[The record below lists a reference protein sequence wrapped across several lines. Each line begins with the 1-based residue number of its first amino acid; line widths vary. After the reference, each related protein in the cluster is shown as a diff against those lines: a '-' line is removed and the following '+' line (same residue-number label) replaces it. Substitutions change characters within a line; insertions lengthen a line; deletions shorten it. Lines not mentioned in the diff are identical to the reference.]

1 MAKYQGKGTRLS
13 KKGADSAHPAL
24 PAVTDTIKEKTAPA
38 VAGLRNVIGR
48 IGGTAAMALEKIKG
62 KIPRR
67 ALSRTGSFLK
77 SARVKKVRRYA
88 MSAYSLSGAADRVI
102 VAVVDMVQSFMA
114 ALRRSPALVV
124 GIAAGVI
131 IAFGIILAIDF
142 SRVQSLATFQPS
154 ATTKIY
160 DRNGVLVS
168 ELFAQKRDVVPL
180 KKIPKDLTNAIIAM
194 EDNEFYDHWGVN
206 PKGIV
211 RAFFI
216 NIFSGRI
223 KQGGST
229 ITQQLSKV
237 LLTSRERSYYRKIK
251 EAFIAVMMEFTYT
264 KDEILSLY
272 LNQIFMGQGSY
283 GVEAASKLY
292 FDKHV
297 WQLNLAEC
305 ALLATLPSAPNQ
317 FSPIRHPKR
326 SMQRH
331 KIVLAK
337 MVEMGFITVR
347 QAERAYLDF
356 WPDYLDYL
364 SGLSPSMTTMSAR
377 TNKAPWFTEYVR
389 RELVK
394 KYGPEMVYEQGL
406 QVYTTMDLKK
416 QLAAQETL
424 KRGLDRQ
431 SATSAKLAFRKE
443 DYVVEHYSDMVEL
456 FSMLFDLPPFA
467 KKGSW
472 QKEKLNSFF
481 RDEIVEELDGLNM
494 LIGLQDVSKFLDKYK
509 ETYLEDKNLQRVEG
523 CILSID
529 HRNGYIE
536 AIVGGSEFT
545 SINQLNRA
553 MQAKRQP
560 GSSIKPLIYAAAI
573 ESGEFTAATTVL
585 DSPVVFLDNEGGD
598 WIPENYEGDYSGF
611 VRLRKALAL
620 SVNVVS
626 IRISQQLGIDHIMKY
641 LAKLLKF
648 EATEAKERIPRNFSI
663 ALGSMEVSPYE
674 LTRAYSIIANGGKDV
689 IPFAIR
695 YVKDREGKILENRE
709 EEVQKLLAEEEK
721 DGDIQVIKPETAQV
735 LISMMQSVITSG
747 TGSAA
752 SPGRPAGG
760 KTGTTNSWKDAWF
773 VGFTPQVTTGVWVG
787 YDKMGLSL
795 GIGQAGGAVAAPI
808 WGDYMKDALKD
819 EPVLDF
825 PQYAALQ
832 TKEVCEKS
840 GLLPSPD
847 CRDTIEEIFV
857 PGTVPEK
864 TCNVCAGVIGGV
876 IVPKKAP
883 KDNITRDQKQTI
895 IRQMEKKKD
904 ESIIDHIGDDLLE

>member
-1 MAKYQGKGTRLS
+1 
-13 KKGADSAHPAL
+13 
-24 PAVTDTIKEKTAPA
+24 
-38 VAGLRNVIGR
+38 
-48 IGGTAAMALEKIKG
+48 
-62 KIPRR
+62 
-67 ALSRTGSFLK
+67 
-77 SARVKKVRRYA
+77 
-88 MSAYSLSGAADRVI
+88 
-102 VAVVDMVQSFMA
+102 
-114 ALRRSPALVV
+114 
-124 GIAAGVI
+124 
-131 IAFGIILAIDF
+131 
-142 SRVQSLATFQPS
+142 
-154 ATTKIY
+154 
-160 DRNGVLVS
+160 
-168 ELFAQKRDVVPL
+168 
-180 KKIPKDLTNAIIAM
+180 
-194 EDNEFYDHWGVN
+194 
-206 PKGIV
+206 
-211 RAFFI
+211 
-216 NIFSGRI
+216 
-223 KQGGST
+223 T
-229 ITQQLSKV
+229 ITQQLAKV
-237 LLTSRERSYYRKIK
+237 LLTSRERSFYRKIK

-272 LNQIFMGQGSY
+272 LNQIFLGHGSY
-283 GVEAASKLY
+283 GVEAAARLY

-337 MVEMGFITVR
+337 MVEMGFISVR

-443 DYVVEHYSDMVEL
+443 DYIVEHYSDMVEL
-456 FSMLFDLPPFA
+456 FSMLFDMPSFA
-467 KKGSW
+467 KKGSR
-472 QKEKLNSFF
+472 QKEKLNSFI

-494 LIGLQDVSKFLDKYK
+494 LVGLQDMSKFLEKYK

-626 IRISQQLGIDHIMKY
+626 IRISQQLGIEHIMKY

-648 EATEAKERIPRNFSI
+648 DGTEAKERIPRNFSI
-663 ALGSMEVSPYE
+663 ALGSMEVSPFE

-709 EEVQKLLAEEEK
+709 EEVQKILADEEK

-752 SPGRPAGG
+752 SPGRPAG
-760 KTGTTNSWKDAWF
+760 
-773 VGFTPQVTTGVWVG
+773 
-787 YDKMGLSL
+787 
-795 GIGQAGGAVAAPI
+795 
-808 WGDYMKDALKD
+808 
-819 EPVLDF
+819 
-825 PQYAALQ
+825 
-832 TKEVCEKS
+832 
-840 GLLPSPD
+840 
-847 CRDTIEEIFV
+847 
-857 PGTVPEK
+857 
-864 TCNVCAGVIGGV
+864 
-876 IVPKKAP
+876 
-883 KDNITRDQKQTI
+883 
-895 IRQMEKKKD
+895 
-904 ESIIDHIGDDLLE
+904 